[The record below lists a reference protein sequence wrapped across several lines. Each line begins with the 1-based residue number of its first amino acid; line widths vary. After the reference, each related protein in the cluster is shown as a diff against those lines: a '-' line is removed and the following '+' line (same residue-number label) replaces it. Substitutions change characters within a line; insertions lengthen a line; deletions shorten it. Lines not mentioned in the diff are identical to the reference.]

1 MKAPARAPPKRS
13 APPAPAVHTSLW
25 SAAKANDVRALDRLL
40 GEGLDIDARDA
51 QGFSPLMLA
60 ALAGHDESFD
70 FLLDR
75 GADPNTAD
83 LGGNSVLMGA
93 AFRGHVGIV
102 RKLLAAGAD
111 PTLPNH
117 AGLDAHG
124 FALTVGRSEV
134 ASLLDK

>member
-1 MKAPARAPPKRS
+1 VK
-13 APPAPAVHTSLW
+13 APPALHTSLW
-25 SAAKANDVRALDRLL
+25 SAARANDVRAIERLL
-40 GEGLDIDARDA
+40 AEGLDIDARDA

-60 ALAGHDESFD
+60 AMAGHAAAFD
-70 FLLDR
+70 LLLDR

-93 AFRGHVGIV
+93 AFKGHVDIV

-111 PTLPNH
+111 PTLRNH

-124 FALTVGRSEV
+124 FAVTVGRSEV
-134 ASLLDK
+134 ATLLPK